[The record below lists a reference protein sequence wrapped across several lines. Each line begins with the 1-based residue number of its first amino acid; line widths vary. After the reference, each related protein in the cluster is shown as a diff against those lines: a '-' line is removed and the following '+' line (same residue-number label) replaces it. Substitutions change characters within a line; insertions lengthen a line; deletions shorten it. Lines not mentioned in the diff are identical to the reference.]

1 MSSGWSFGLA
11 QRFAAKEFAVGER
24 LPYAYHLDAETLA
37 CRDGALLQ
45 VIRVDGFSSETA
57 DDEELAYRKQIRETL
72 LRSIADSRLALY
84 HHIVRRPVAV
94 APEGG
99 FTDPYCR
106 ALDDDWHARLGA
118 RVMYANEHYL
128 CLVQR
133 PRQGGTGWIE
143 RMFRATRNTD
153 SLQREDL
160 RRLAAA
166 REAVL
171 ATMAPYGARSLRV
184 FRDAKGEASEL
195 SAFIALLLGGDAR
208 RVATSAGDIGRQVPD
223 RRITFGLEAMELGA
237 GNGSPRQF
245 GAIVSLKDYPAL
257 SAPGLLDGV
266 MRLPHAMVLTESF
279 CFMDRQASLGRM
291 GLALRRLRA
300 ADDDAFSLRDELAA
314 ARDDVGAGRAAFGEH
329 HLTIMLRNADLEG
342 LDGAVADVQAALGEA
357 GGVGVREDINLEP
370 AFWAQFPT
378 NFGYIARRAMI
389 SAANFASFASFHN
402 QPAGEANG
410 NHWGPAVTTLETT
423 AHGPYN
429 FNFHASA
436 SGGDL
441 GNFTV
446 IGPSGAG
453 KTVLINFLLAQA
465 QKFAPRIL
473 FFDKDRGGEP
483 FIRAARGV
491 YHRLR
496 HGGDIGFNPL
506 LLPDSPGTRAFL
518 REWLA
523 LLLGG
528 AERLDVDDLAT
539 IADAIDANFE
549 VEPGHRRLRYQREML
564 AGARRPKAGDI
575 VARLRPWCEDG
586 EHAWLFDNAEDSLA
600 LNHKLYGFDMTELLD
615 NPTLRTPAMMYL
627 FHRIEG
633 ALDGQPVIIVIDEG
647 WKALDD
653 EVFSRRLKD
662 WQKTIRKRNGIVG
675 FCTQSAGD
683 ALESRIASA
692 IIEQAACQIF
702 LPNPKARAGDYVE
715 GFGLSAHEFELVRS
729 LPDTARAFLVKHAD
743 HSVVARLDLTG
754 LEDHLAVLAGTER
767 SVRLLDRLRAE
778 LGDDPEDWL
787 VPFMDQARRGRG

>member
-11 QRFAAKEFAVGER
+11 DRFAAKEFAVGER

-37 CRDGALLQ
+37 CRDGTLLQ
-45 VIRVDGFSSETA
+45 VIRIDGFSSETA

-84 HHIVRRPVAV
+84 HHIVRRPVKV
-94 APEGG
+94 THSGG
-99 FTDPYCR
+99 FTDTYCQT
-106 ALDDDWHARLGA
+106 LDEDWRARLDA
-118 RVMYANEHYL
+118 RVLYANEHYL
-128 CLVQR
+128 TLVQR
-133 PRQGGTGWIE
+133 PRQGGVGWLDRI
-143 RMFRATRNTD
+143 FRATRADD
-153 SLQREDL
+153 SLQRDDL
-160 RRLAAA
+160 RRLTAA

-171 ATMAPYGARSLRV
+171 ATLAPYRARSLAV
-184 FRDAKGEASEL
+184 FRDARGEASEL
-195 SAFIALLLGGDAR
+195 ASFIALLLGGDKR
-208 RVATSAGDIGRQVPD
+208 RLATSAEDIGRQVPD
-223 RRITFGLEAMELGA
+223 RRLTFGLEAMEIAA
-237 GNGSPRQF
+237 GNTSPRQF

-266 MRLPHAMVLTESF
+266 MRLPRALVLTESF
-279 CFMDRQASLGRM
+279 CFMERQAALGRM

-314 ARDDVGAGRAAFGEH
+314 ARDDVGAGRAAYGEH
-329 HLTIMLRNADLEG
+329 HLTIMVRTDDLDA
-342 LDGAVADVQAALGEA
+342 LDGAVADVQSALGEA

-370 AFWAQFPT
+370 AFWAQFPA
-378 NFGYIARRAMI
+378 NFGFIARRAMI

-402 QPAGEANG
+402 QAAGEASG

-429 FNFHASA
+429 FNFHN
-436 SGGDL
+436 GDL

-453 KTVLINFLLAQA
+453 KTVLITFLLAQA

-506 LLPDSPGTRAFL
+506 LLPDSPANRAFL

-539 IADAIDANFE
+539 IADAIDANFDA
-549 VEPGHRRLRYQREML
+549 EPGHRRLRYLREML

-683 ALESRIASA
+683 ALESRIAAA
-692 IIEQAACQIF
+692 IIEQAATQIF
-702 LPNPKARAGDYVE
+702 LPNPKARAADYIE
-715 GFGLSAHEFELVRS
+715 GFGLSPHEFELVRS
-729 LPDTARAFLVKHAD
+729 LPDTSRAFLVKQPD
-743 HSVVARLDLTG
+743 HSVVARLDLAG

-778 LGDDPEDWL
+778 LGDEPEDWL
-787 VPFMDQARRGRG
+787 GPFMDQARRGRG

>member
-1 MSSGWSFGLA
+1 MTSGWSFGLA
-11 QRFAAKEFAVGER
+11 QRFAAKEFAVGDR

-37 CRDGALLQ
+37 CRDGTLLQ
-45 VIRVDGFSSETA
+45 IIRIDGFSSETA

-84 HHIVRRPVAV
+84 HHIVRRPVLV

-99 FTDPYCR
+99 FTDPYCQS
-106 ALDDDWHARLGA
+106 LDEDWRARLDA
-118 RVMYANEHYL
+118 RVLYTNEHYL
-128 CLVQR
+128 TLVQR
-133 PRQGGTGWIE
+133 PLQGGVGWIE
-143 RMFRATRNTD
+143 RLFRAARPADN
-153 SLQREDL
+153 LQREDL
-160 RRLAAA
+160 RRLTAA

-171 ATMAPYGARSLRV
+171 ATLAPYRARSLGV

-195 SAFIALLLGGDAR
+195 AAFIALLLGGDLR
-208 RVATSAGDIGRQVPD
+208 RVATSAEDIGQQVPD
-223 RRITFGLEAMELGA
+223 RRLTFGLEAMEQGA
-237 GNGSPRQF
+237 GGGSPRQY
-245 GAIVSLKDYPAL
+245 GAMVSLKDYPAL

-266 MRLPHAMVLTESF
+266 MRLPHALVLTESF
-279 CFMDRQASLGRM
+279 SFLERQASLGRM

-314 ARDDVGAGRAAFGEH
+314 ARDDVGAGRAAYGEH
-329 HLTIMLRNADLEG
+329 HLTIMVRSPDLAA

-370 AFWAQFPT
+370 AFWAQFPA
-378 NFGYIARRAMI
+378 NFAFIARKAMI

-402 QPAGEANG
+402 QPSGQALG
-410 NHWGPAVTTLETT
+410 NHWGPAVATLETT
-423 AHGPYN
+423 ASGPYH
-429 FNFHASA
+429 FNFHSSA

-453 KTVLINFLLAQA
+453 KTVLITFLLAQA

-473 FFDKDRGGEP
+473 FFDKDRGCEP
-483 FIRAARGV
+483 FIRAARGA

-496 HGGDIGFNPL
+496 HGGEIGFNPL
-506 LLPDSPGTRAFL
+506 RLPDSPATRAFL

-539 IADAIDANFE
+539 IADAIDANFDAD
-549 VEPGHRRLRYQREML
+549 PGHRRLRYLREML
-564 AGARRPKAGDI
+564 AGARRPKAGDL

-586 EHAWLFDNAEDSLA
+586 EHAWLFDNEDDSLA
-600 LNHKLYGFDMTELLD
+600 LDHKLYGFDMTELLD
-615 NPTLRTPAMMYL
+615 NPVLRTPAMLYL
-627 FHRIEG
+627 FHRIEQ

-683 ALESRIASA
+683 ALESRIAAA
-692 IIEQAACQIF
+692 IIEQAATQIF
-702 LPNPKARAGDYVE
+702 LPNPKARAGDYIE

-729 LPDTARAFLVKHAD
+729 LPDTARAFLVKQGD
-743 HSVVARLDLTG
+743 HSVVSRLDLTG

-787 VPFMDQARRGRG
+787 GPFMDQAQRGRR

>member
-11 QRFAAKEFAVGER
+11 DRFAAKEFAVGER

-37 CRDGALLQ
+37 CRDGTLLQ
-45 VIRVDGFSSETA
+45 VIRIDGFSSETA

-84 HHIVRRPVAV
+84 HHIVRRPVKV
-94 APEGG
+94 THSGG
-99 FTDPYCR
+99 FTDTYCQT
-106 ALDDDWHARLGA
+106 LDEDWRARLDA
-118 RVMYANEHYL
+118 RVLYANEHYL
-128 CLVQR
+128 TLVQR
-133 PRQGGTGWIE
+133 PRQGGVGWLDRI
-143 RMFRATRNTD
+143 FRATRADD
-153 SLQREDL
+153 SLQRDDL
-160 RRLAAA
+160 RRLTAA

-171 ATMAPYGARSLRV
+171 ATLAPYRARSLAV
-184 FRDAKGEASEL
+184 FRDARGEASEL
-195 SAFIALLLGGDAR
+195 ASFIALLLGGDKR
-208 RVATSAGDIGRQVPD
+208 RLATSAEDIGRQVPD
-223 RRITFGLEAMELGA
+223 RRLTFGLEAMEIAA
-237 GNGSPRQF
+237 GNTSPRQF

-266 MRLPHAMVLTESF
+266 MRLPRALVLTESF
-279 CFMDRQASLGRM
+279 CFMERQAALGRM

-314 ARDDVGAGRAAFGEH
+314 ARDDVGAGRAAYGEH
-329 HLTIMLRNADLEG
+329 HLTIMVRTDDLDA
-342 LDGAVADVQAALGEA
+342 LDGAVADVQSALGEA

-370 AFWAQFPT
+370 AFWAQFPA
-378 NFGYIARRAMI
+378 NFGFIARRAMI

-402 QPAGEANG
+402 QAAGEASG

-429 FNFHASA
+429 FNFHN
-436 SGGDL
+436 GDL

-453 KTVLINFLLAQA
+453 KTVLITFLLAQA

-491 YHRLR
+491 NHRLR

-506 LLPDSPGTRAFL
+506 LLPDSPANRAFL

-539 IADAIDANFE
+539 IAVAIDANFDA
-549 VEPGHRRLRYQREML
+549 EPGHRRLRYLREML

-683 ALESRIASA
+683 ALESRIAAA
-692 IIEQAACQIF
+692 IIEQAATQIF
-702 LPNPKARAGDYVE
+702 LPNPKARAADYIE
-715 GFGLSAHEFELVRS
+715 GFGLSPHEFELVRS
-729 LPDTARAFLVKHAD
+729 LPDTSRAFLVKQPD
-743 HSVVARLDLTG
+743 HSVVARLDLAG

-778 LGDDPEDWL
+778 LGDEPEDWL
-787 VPFMDQARRGRG
+787 GPFMDQARRGRG